1 MSSHLRAPPSIG
13 APVLGSRTVTPTG
26 RERSTPRCPNLPSS
40 PEAHP
45 PPRVSSLDV
54 RPLVLRTGGS
64 ATEAIYGLVLALSAI
79 ALSWYY
85 GPADAA
91 RVAISIFGTAF
102 AFWLAHA
109 YAYVVGAGVSRER
122 RSIRADFLYALREN
136 SPLIEV
142 VIPLEVLLI
151 PGEVGIIPDG
161 AAIAAAAVAAA
172 LEIATAGGYAA
183 KRQGLGFLGV
193 ALCSAMGL
201 AFGLLVVLLKLLA
214 FTH

>member
-1 MSSHLRAPPSIG
+1 MSSHLRVPPSIG
-13 APVLGSRTVTPTG
+13 APVLGSRTVTSTG
-26 RERSTPRCPNLPSS
+26 PERSTPRCPNLQSG

-85 GPADAA
+85 GPADSA
-91 RVAISIFGTAF
+91 RVAISIFATAF

-122 RSIRADFLYALREN
+122 RSIRADFLHALREN